1 MLWNIVL
8 SLYHNTNVLLQQKE
22 EKTVSVDF
30 FIDF

>member
-8 SLYHNTNVLLQQKE
+8 SLHQNTNVLLQQKG